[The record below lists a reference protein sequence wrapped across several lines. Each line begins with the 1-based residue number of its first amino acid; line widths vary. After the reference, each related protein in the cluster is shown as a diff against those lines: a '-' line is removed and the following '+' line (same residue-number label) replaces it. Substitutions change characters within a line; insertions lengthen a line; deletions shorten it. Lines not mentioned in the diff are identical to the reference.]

1 MASSISIGRAR
12 ILCGWSPSVMAS
24 NRRTSSHDGPSG
36 NDACEKTRGARM
48 DRRQSFTAPAPCF
61 RKTEES
67 PQCSGKGSDRRP
79 RVTFWFEHLLKRHVD
94 PTEE

>member
-36 NDACEKTRGARM
+36 NDACEKTRGVRM
-48 DRRQSFTAPAPCF
+48 DAANPLRHQPRASAK
-61 RKTEES
+61 RKKARS
-67 PQCSGKGSDRRP
+67 ALAQA
-79 RVTFWFEHLLKRHVD
+79 
-94 PTEE
+94 